1 MRIKHCSILGLLALC
16 MVACTDAGSTLEVS
30 DQITVST
37 LETLDTIKVIPNDT
51 VRFRFLV
58 SSTGSPIKNIDLDV
72 DEEVVEKLPAHST
85 FAIYDAENALTMDE
99 AGNLSRDI
107 NTVIVEYAV
116 AVKENPAVM
125 EGAFKATLLA
135 TSQSGKKG
143 SNYVHF
149 KGNNSRKWSTDL
161 KLQSGYYTNA
171 SQNIFFDPFNYKAYN
186 YQAFVSNTDEPIE
199 GAEEIINNIA
209 LAITFKYN
217 FSDPIGCLQTYKMY
231 SPDSEEAEAFFK
243 ANGMPKY
250 NHADMK
256 PCCFYRLEGVG
267 GAVLDEDI
275 ANETNGSKKATLIVQ
290 SRNLDVAYIDENVD
304 DEFLK
309 QLDFTNATKELVI
322 KGGLYAFKT
331 YDGRKGVLQIN
342 RPNNF
347 NNPIP
352 ITIKRCVIQVVSTEP
367 ANE

>member
-1 MRIKHCSILGLLALC
+1 MKTIYSIIIGFVAMTL
-16 MVACTDAGSTLEVS
+16 VACTDASNTLEVEDRIS
-30 DQITVST
+30 VST
-37 LETLDTIKVIPNDT
+37 LETIDTIKVVPNDT
-51 VRFRFLV
+51 IRFRFLV

-72 DEEVVEKLPAHST
+72 NEEVVEKLPAHST
-85 FAIYDAENALTMDE
+85 FAIYDAENPLTMDE

-125 EGAFKATLLA
+125 EDAFKATLLA
-135 TSQSGKKG
+135 TSQSGKQS

-149 KGNNSRKWSTDL
+149 KGNNSRRWSTDL
-161 KLQSGYYTNA
+161 RLQTGYYTNA
-171 SQNIFFDPFNYKAYN
+171 TQNIFFDPLHYKAYN
-186 YQAFVSNTDEPIE
+186 SQAFISTTDEPVD

-209 LAITFKYN
+209 MVVTFKYN

-231 SPDSEEAEAFFK
+231 SPDSEEAETFLK

-256 PCCFYRLEGVG
+256 SCCFFRLEGVG
-267 GAVLDEDI
+267 GAVMDEEID
-275 ANETNGSKKATLIVQ
+275 NETNGSKKASLIVQ
-290 SRNLDVAYIDENVD
+290 SRNLDLAYLDENID

-309 QLDFTNATKELVI
+309 KLDFTEASKELVV

-331 YDGRKGVLQIN
+331 HDGRKGVIQIN

-352 ITIKRCVIQVVSTEP
+352 ILIKRCVMQVVSTETT
-367 ANE
+367 NE